1 MSKSRRIAYCA
12 ITAAIIAVVG
22 WMPWVFLVPVLV
34 VSIFFDWKMSL
45 FASAAFGVISLC
57 YAMIVPA
64 SNVAMLMTSA
74 YTFWIP
80 VAARL
85 PIGLITHFAY
95 HGLKGLLK
103 GKIGSVVS
111 ASIAAAL
118 GSLTNTLLFVPLVVL
133 FAPESLS
140 GVVALFIAEFPIS
153 AVIEFGVALIL
164 VPSIVYALSKSK
176 RLKRIRDEKQKNPNE
191 GAAL

>member
-64 SNVAMLMTSA
+64 SNVAMLMTSG

-103 GKIGSVVS
+103 GKIGSVAS